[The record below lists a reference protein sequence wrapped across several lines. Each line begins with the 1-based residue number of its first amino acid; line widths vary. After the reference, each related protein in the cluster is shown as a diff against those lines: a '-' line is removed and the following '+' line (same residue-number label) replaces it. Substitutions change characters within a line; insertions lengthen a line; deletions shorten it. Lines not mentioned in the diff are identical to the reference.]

1 MNSLPDTRVSLILR
15 LPGGGDL
22 EAWQEFV
29 DTYEPFVFRFA
40 RRRGLQDADA
50 RELVQ
55 EVFLGV
61 AKAVSRWQ
69 PDESRA
75 RFRTWLFRIAKNQLV
90 TLTSR
95 RPSLPA
101 ADSAALDLVPDPERL
116 QDEEQAYR
124 QEVFRWASQRVRGS
138 VQPTTWNAFWETSVA
153 GRPVAEVADQLG
165 LSRGQIYVAR
175 SRIISKLRAEIQRFE
190 SEVL

>member
-22 EAWQEFV
+22 DAWQEFV
-29 DTYEPFVFRFA
+29 DIYEPFVLRFA
-40 RRRGLQDADA
+40 RRQGLQDADA

-75 RFRTWLFRIAKNQLV
+75 RFRTWLFRIAKNQVV

-95 RPSLPA
+95 RRALPA
-101 ADSAALDLVPDPERL
+101 ADSDVLDAIVDREVP
-116 QDEEQAYR
+116 QAEEQAYR
-124 QEVFRWASQRVRGS
+124 QEVFRWASQRVRES
-138 VQPTTWNAFWETSVA
+138 VQPNTWHAFWETSVA
-153 GRPVAEVADQLG
+153 GRPVMEVAQELG
-165 LSRGQIYVAR
+165 ISRGQVYVAR
-175 SRIISKLRAEIQRFE
+175 SRIVAKLRDEIQRFE
-190 SEVL
+190 HEVL